1 MIVTPEI
8 HREAA
13 ARLML
18 IEAGADGAMVAQQAQ
33 RLITELGGTRDLRTL
48 GPQAVPMYIATLLFV
63 RMLGH

>member
-13 ARLML
+13 ALLML

-48 GPQAVPMYIATLLFV
+48 GPTAVPMYIATLLFV